1 MSDLSVCN
9 GTKLGL
15 KGVYT
20 LIIRFAQPCK
30 TSIRNHGSV
39 VIGRGLYVYTGS
51 ALGAGSSS
59 LEARIGRHLRRRKK
73 KFWHIDR
80 ILACKSAR
88 VVSVVFAE
96 TICKME
102 CEVNAS
108 LLRDSHMSVLFA
120 RVGSSDCRC
129 SSHFLLAK
137 QSLLS
142 VRRRVR
148 AHYREQGLAPQVV
161 GKRGTVFM
169 ANSRQLS

>member
-1 MSDLSVCN
+1 MSDLGMCN
-9 GTKLGL
+9 ETKLPL

-20 LIIRFAQPCK
+20 LIIRFARSCE
-30 TSIRNHGSV
+30 TRIRNHGSV

-80 ILACKSAR
+80 ILACKYAR

-96 TICKME
+96 TICRME
-102 CEVNAS
+102 CEVNAA

-120 RVGSSDCRC
+120 GVGSSDCRC
-129 SSHFLLAK
+129 SSHVLLAK

-142 VRRRVR
+142 VRRRVC
-148 AHYREQGLAPQVV
+148 AHYSEQGLTPQVV
-161 GKRGTVFM
+161 R
-169 ANSRQLS
+169 